1 MSRLGDLILLERTR
15 QKLTRKQVARKCGVS
30 EGYIKDVEEGRRII
44 QDDQARRILK
54 TLGTSQ
60 KHEAE
65 FSLDEIAAT
74 VDLGTLAPAKPVPQ
88 PKEEPKFTPV
98 KPVSAEEQSGIWL
111 DALSSVLQPVPVM
124 NAGWIQVARR
134 MVPIQD
140 GKIEG
145 AKPER
150 VVYFQAPDDSMRAMR
165 IEKGDL
171 VLIVP
176 QALPTDGA
184 IMLVEYGAH
193 RVSRP
198 FVCWVTLRFFCRAAI
213 PVSLMRRAMHI
224 SETSSLDAQFV
235 SKSRYKFSSLK
246 EVSVKPS
253 FLF

>member
-60 KHEAE
+60 RNEAE
-65 FSLDEIAAT
+65 FSLDEIAAA
-74 VDLGTLAPAKPVPQ
+74 VDLGTLAPAKPA
-88 PKEEPKFTPV
+88 PKSA
-98 KPVSAEEQSGIWL
+98 SAEEQSGIWL
-111 DALSSVLQPVPVM
+111 DALSSVLQPVPIM
-124 NAGWIQVARR
+124 NAGFVQIGRR
-134 MVPIQD
+134 MLPIQD

-150 VVYFQAPDDSMRAMR
+150 VLYFQAPDDSMRAMR

-171 VLIVP
+171 VLVVP
-176 QALPTDGA
+176 QALPVDGA

-193 RVSRP
+193 R
-198 FVCWVTLRFFCRAAI
+198 CLRRIRLLGDSKILLQSGDRDLDAQ
-213 PVSLMRRAMHI
+213 AMHI
-224 SETSSLDAQFV
+224 SEIKLVGRAVRIEITL
-235 SKSRYKFSSLK
+235 
-246 EVSVKPS
+246 
-253 FLF
+253 

>member
-44 QDDQARRILK
+44 QDDQARRILR

-60 KHEAE
+60 RSEAD

-74 VDLGTLAPAKPVPQ
+74 VDLSTFAPAKPASAPVQ
-88 PKEEPKFTPV
+88 PKPV
-98 KPVSAEEQSGIWL
+98 ETQPAAKPQSKEEQSGIWL
-111 DALSSVLQPVPVM
+111 DALSSVLRPVPVM
-124 NAGWIQVARR
+124 NAGWIQVSRR

-145 AKPER
+145 AKPDK
-150 VVYFQAPDDSMRAMR
+150 VVYFLAPDDSMRAMR

-171 VLIVP
+171 VLVVP
-176 QALPTDGA
+176 QNLPVDGA

-193 RVSRP
+193 R
-198 FVCWVTLRFFCRAAI
+198 CLRRVKLLGNGNI
-213 PVSLMRRAMHI
+213 LLQSGDRDLGTESVHI
-224 SETSSLDAQFV
+224 SDIKLVGKAVRVEIAL
-235 SKSRYKFSSLK
+235 
-246 EVSVKPS
+246 
-253 FLF
+253 

>member
-54 TLGTSQ
+54 TLGPSQ

-88 PKEEPKFTPV
+88 PKEDPKFTPV

-193 RVSRP
+193 R
-198 FVCWVTLRFFCRAAI
+198 CLRRIRLLGDSKILLQSGDRELDAQ
-213 PVSLMRRAMHI
+213 AMHI
-224 SETSSLDAQFV
+224 SEIKLVGRAVRIEITL
-235 SKSRYKFSSLK
+235 
-246 EVSVKPS
+246 
-253 FLF
+253 

>member
-60 KHEAE
+60 KNEAE

-74 VDLGTLAPAKPVPQ
+74 VDLGTLAPAKPTPQ
-88 PKEEPKFTPV
+88 PKADPPKPAS

-145 AKPER
+145 AKP
-150 VVYFQAPDDSMRAMR
+150 DDSMRAMR

-171 VLIVP
+171 VLVVP
-176 QALPTDGA
+176 QALPVDGA

-193 RVSRP
+193 R
-198 FVCWVTLRFFCRAAI
+198 CLRRIRLLGDSKILLQSGDRELDAQ
-213 PVSLMRRAMHI
+213 AMHI
-224 SETSSLDAQFV
+224 NE
-235 SKSRYKFSSLK
+235 LK
-246 EVSVKPS
+246 LVGRAVRIEIA
-253 FLF
+253 L

>member
-44 QDDQARRILK
+44 QDDQARRILR

-60 KHEAE
+60 RNEAE

-74 VDLGTLAPAKPVPQ
+74 VDLGTLAPAKPAPVAPKPATPQ
-88 PKEEPKFTPV
+88 PSAKEQTK
-98 KPVSAEEQSGIWL
+98 EEQSGIWL
-111 DALSSVLQPVPVM
+111 DALSSVLKPVPVM
-124 NAGWIQVARR
+124 NAGWIQVGRR

-145 AKPER
+145 AKPEK
-150 VVYFQAPDDSMRAMR
+150 VVYFLAPDDSMRAMR

-171 VLIVP
+171 VLVVP
-176 QALPTDGA
+176 QNLPVDGA

-193 RVSRP
+193 R
-198 FVCWVTLRFFCRAAI
+198 CLRRVKLLGNSNI
-213 PVSLMRRAMHI
+213 LLQSGDRDLGTESVHI
-224 SETSSLDAQFV
+224 SEIKLIGKAV
-235 SKSRYKFSSLK
+235 RVEIAL
-246 EVSVKPS
+246 
-253 FLF
+253 

>member
-44 QDDQARRILK
+44 QDDQARRILR

-60 KHEAE
+60 RSEAD

-74 VDLGTLAPAKPVPQ
+74 VDLSTFAPAKAAPAPVQPKPVEPQ
-88 PKEEPKFTPV
+88 PAA
-98 KPVSAEEQSGIWL
+98 KPQTKEEQSGIWL
-111 DALSSVLQPVPVM
+111 DALSSVLRPVPVM
-124 NAGWIQVARR
+124 NAGWIQVSRR

-145 AKPER
+145 AKPDK
-150 VVYFQAPDDSMRAMR
+150 VVYFLAPDDSMRAMR

-171 VLIVP
+171 VMIVP
-176 QALPTDGA
+176 QTLPVDGA

-193 RVSRP
+193 R
-198 FVCWVTLRFFCRAAI
+198 CLRKIKLLGNSNILLQSGDRDLGSES
-213 PVSLMRRAMHI
+213 VHI
-224 SETSSLDAQFV
+224 SDIKLVGKAVRVEIAL
-235 SKSRYKFSSLK
+235 
-246 EVSVKPS
+246 
-253 FLF
+253 